1 MNQAKAKMEFKGQN
15 DKDWS
20 ALTTFDEYLK
30 DKKPNPLVWLREL
43 VKEYNNNEKL
53 KGVLDKIPSK
63 SGWVPAALPQFHE
76 KQGQRCLLVLGFC
89 PQYAEDTCSL
99 KDTDASL
106 AARQC
111 FGDVFTVAL
120 ANLFPRAIFLF
131 TRKDCRKVKVNKG
144 NYSKVCPNH
153 DSQAFSLV
161 KISIHPTQIVL
172 ALESQRL

>member
-1 MNQAKAKMEFKGQN
+1 MNISKTR
-15 DKDWS
+15 S
-20 ALTTFDEYLK
+20 LTPWIWLK
-30 DKKPNPLVWLREL
+30 EL
-43 VKEYNNNEKL
+43 VKEYNNDENL

-63 SGWVPAALPQFHE
+63 SGWVHAALPQFHE

-89 PQYAEDTCSL
+89 PQYAEDTWSL
-99 KDTDASL
+99 MDTDASL

-120 ANLFPRAIFLF
+120 ANLSPRAIFLF
-131 TRKDCRKVKVNKG
+131 TRKGCRKVKVNKD

-153 DSQAFSLV
+153 DSQAFSLI

-172 ALESQRL
+172 TLESQRP

>member
-1 MNQAKAKMEFKGQN
+1 MLPLYPYSECEPGQSQN

-30 DKKPNPLVWLREL
+30 DKKPTPLVWLEEL
-43 VKEYNNNEKL
+43 VKEYNNDGNL
-53 KGVLDKIPSK
+53 KGVLNKNSSK
-63 SGWVPAALPQFHE
+63 SGWVHAALPQFHE

-89 PQYAEDTCSL
+89 PQYAEDIWSL

-111 FGDVFTVAL
+111 FGDVFTVAI

-131 TRKDCRKVKVNKG
+131 TRQDCRKVKVN
-144 NYSKVCPNH
+144 
-153 DSQAFSLV
+153 
-161 KISIHPTQIVL
+161 
-172 ALESQRL
+172 

>member
-1 MNQAKAKMEFKGQN
+1 MNQAKAKIEFKGQN

-30 DKKPNPLVWLREL
+30 DKKPNPLVWLKEL
-43 VKEYNNNEKL
+43 VKEYNNDGNL

-63 SGWVPAALPQFHE
+63 SGWVHAALPQFHE
-76 KQGQRCLLVLGFC
+76 KQGQKCLLVLGFC
-89 PQYAEDTCSL
+89 PQYAEDTWSL

-120 ANLFPRAIFLF
+120 ANLFPCAIFLF

-153 DSQAFSLV
+153 DSQAFSLI

-172 ALESQRL
+172 ALESQRP